1 MGIRFLENRDNPD
14 EFEPLPN
21 ANAAAAAVAT
31 PGQSASLYSVRV
43 NGKSFQ
49 VEVAEDGQLS
59 DVRPV
64 ATAAVPAA
72 AASDAVKAVLAGN
85 IFKVHVSPGEQVAE
99 GQPLLVVE
107 AMKMETAISA
117 PKSGTV
123 IDVYVSEG
131 DVVSVGDPLVAI
143 G

>member
-1 MGIRFLENRDNPD
+1 V
-14 EFEPLPN
+14 
-21 ANAAAAAVAT
+21 AASKQA
-31 PGQSASLYSVRV
+31 ASLYSVRV

-49 VEVAEDGQLS
+49 VEVAEGGQLS

-64 ATAAVPAA
+64 ATTAGPAA
-72 AASDAVKAVLAGN
+72 SAATAGDAVKAVLAGN
-85 IFKVHVSPGEQVAE
+85 IFKVHVSPGEQVTE